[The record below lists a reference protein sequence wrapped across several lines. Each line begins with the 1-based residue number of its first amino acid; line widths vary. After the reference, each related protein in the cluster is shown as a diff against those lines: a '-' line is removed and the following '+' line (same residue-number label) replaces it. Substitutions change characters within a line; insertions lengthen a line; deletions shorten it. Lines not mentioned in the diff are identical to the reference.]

1 MGLLYDVIALVP
13 TLIVWF
19 MNVEFGPA
27 VFFCTLI
34 TSAMI
39 SLFVLV
45 LSAVLGWVVAL
56 ISGKM
61 RRKNIT
67 TVLLSLVFLVA
78 YFLFY
83 SKAFDYLQAI
93 TSSPEGAGAMVK
105 NALYPLLSDGACRG
119 RQYHRHGHF
128 RAFVCALFALVYA
141 GVSRSFIRLATAN
154 KARRQQN
161 Y

>member
-1 MGLLYDVIALVP
+1 MGLLYELIGPCAHADRLVYERGVRSGCF
-13 TLIVWF
+13 L
-19 MNVEFGPA
+19 
-27 VFFCTLI
+27 CTLI

-105 NALYPLLSDGACRG
+105 NALYPFYQMGLPRKAISPPRSFSRPLSARCLPWYTRESP
-119 RQYHRHGHF
+119 
-128 RAFVCALFALVYA
+128 V
-141 GVSRSFIRLATAN
+141 SFIRLATAN
-154 KARRQQN
+154 KGRGEN
-161 Y
+161 KI